1 MDYSVPSDSDQ
12 LAGPSPWDSPK
23 ANRTSFPSSTHDIP
37 PSPAL
42 PSAQSPYPDSQG
54 SPSAPRYHNG
64 SANAPQQPATPTVE
78 EPPTPDS
85 PPQKQSVQSRG
96 TDHAGEQSAY
106 QQNQYGPQQSQQ
118 RSGALRYQAARQ
130 QRPVPQYK
138 LQAKITALERIGR
151 KDPVLRFDVYVCI
164 LPLCEYLPIDISA

>member
-1 MDYSVPSDSDQ
+1 MDYSIPSDSDQ

-42 PSAQSPYPDSQG
+42 PAAQSAYPDSQG
-54 SPSAPRYHNG
+54 SPRAPRYHDD
-64 SANAPQQPATPTVE
+64 SANAPQQHAMPADEEPATP
-78 EPPTPDS
+78 DF
-85 PPQKQSVQSRG
+85 PPQQQSVQSRG
-96 TDHAGEQSAY
+96 ADRAGEQSAY

-118 RSGALRYQAARQ
+118 RPGAARYQAARQ

-138 LQAKITALERIGR
+138 LQAKITALERTGR
-151 KDPVLRFDVYVCI
+151 KDPVLRFDVYVYI
-164 LPLCEYLPIDISA
+164 LPSCEYTPTDMIA